1 MDIDQSVDV
10 VIPVYRPGK
19 ELEKLLYWLD
29 RQTVS
34 VRNVFIMHTREE
46 EKLSLGASF
55 RFHTVVEEISPQEY
69 DHGGTRDR
77 AMQKSTGKIIVCMT
91 QDAVPENEYLIEN
104 LIQPL
109 ADEDIAV
116 SYARQ
121 MPKTECKLLERYTR
135 SFNYPAASRVKS
147 SEDLDTLGIKT
158 YFCSNVCAAYNR
170 EIYVKTGGFEKKTIF
185 NEDML
190 YAAKCI
196 RQGYKVAYAGDAKV
210 IHSHNYTRRQQF
222 SRNFDIA
229 VSQKEHPEVFAGIK
243 SEQEGIK
250 MVKRGI
256 RFLIRNHTPWMMV
269 PFVLDSAAKYLGYLL
284 GKNYKKLPLA
294 IVKKCSMNPRYWQEK
309 ESV

>member
-29 RQTVS
+29 KQTVS

-104 LIQPL
+104 LIRPL

-158 YFCSNVCAAYNR
+158 YFCSNV
-170 EIYVKTGGFEKKTIF
+170 
-185 NEDML
+185 
-190 YAAKCI
+190 
-196 RQGYKVAYAGDAKV
+196 
-210 IHSHNYTRRQQF
+210 
-222 SRNFDIA
+222 
-229 VSQKEHPEVFAGIK
+229 
-243 SEQEGIK
+243 
-250 MVKRGI
+250 RG
-256 RFLIRNHTPWMMV
+256 V
-269 PFVLDSAAKYLGYLL
+269 
-284 GKNYKKLPLA
+284 
-294 IVKKCSMNPRYWQEK
+294 
-309 ESV
+309 